1 MDLFLFIPVLSWIFF
16 TEFVLIDGFIIQ
28 YGDVRILG
36 LGFKQVI
43 EEKLNKFSF
52 F

>member
-1 MDLFLFIPVLSWIFF
+1 MVLLFNTVML
-16 TEFVLIDGFIIQ
+16 G
-28 YGDVRILG
+28 ILG

-52 F
+52 FKYKSI